1 VARSAATRHKQLAL
15 AAAIIGSGVG
25 MLDSSIVNIA
35 LPTIQRDL
43 GGGLAAQQWVVN
55 AYLLTLGSLILVG
68 GSLEDVFGARR
79 VFSLGVGGFGTI
91 SVLCGL
97 APSIAALVA
106 FRALQGVAGA
116 LLVPSSLAL
125 IVAVFPEPSAD
136 APSARGR
143 PSPRSRL

>member
-55 AYLLTLGSLILVG
+55 AY
-68 GSLEDVFGARR
+68 
-79 VFSLGVGGFGTI
+79 
-91 SVLCGL
+91 C
-97 APSIAALVA
+97 
-106 FRALQGVAGA
+106 
-116 LLVPSSLAL
+116 
-125 IVAVFPEPSAD
+125 
-136 APSARGR
+136 
-143 PSPRSRL
+143 